1 MENGKSPK
9 VVVKEEGMLQ
19 ITDPEEVRKIV
30 LDTMNS
36 NLEQVNNYKTNPRVL
51 DFFIGQ
57 VMKNSRGK
65 ANPEITRKVLSE
77 ELEKT
82 L

>member
-1 MENGKSPK
+1 
-9 VVVKEEGMLQ
+9 MLQ

-30 LDTMNS
+30 VDTLNS

-77 ELEKT
+77 ELDKT

>member
-1 MENGKSPK
+1 
-9 VVVKEEGMLQ
+9 
-19 ITDPEEVRKIV
+19 
-30 LDTMNS
+30 MNS
-36 NLEQVNNYKTNPRVL
+36 NLEQVNNYKNNQRVL

-77 ELEKT
+77 ELDKT